1 MYLLDS
7 YLLRQASLQNLLFFY
22 IFQENH
28 KYYVSEII
36 KKGQKYWIDVLGN
49 KNHKVHLLLSDS
61 YLLRQVSL
69 HGIIIKI
76 MLTLFL

>member
-7 YLLRQASLQNLLFFY
+7 YLLRQASLQNLLFFL
-22 IFQENH
+22 FQENH

-36 KKGQKYWIDVLGN
+36 KNGQKYWIDVLGN